1 MGGNYGSYLSSA
13 RSGGSADWSFDVTKV
28 SISAAMFYGYVSMV
42 PLGIYLTLRCFAG
55 VNTSLVNLICM
66 YGYALSVYVPAG
78 PYPHSLSDLKTN
90 AEGKQ
95 TRQQ

>member
-1 MGGNYGSYLSSA
+1 MTGGNYASYLSSA
-13 RSGGSADWSFDVTKV
+13 RSGASAEWNFDVTKV

-78 PYPHSLSDLKTN
+78 SYPDSIVGSENNT
-90 AEGKQ
+90 
-95 TRQQ
+95 